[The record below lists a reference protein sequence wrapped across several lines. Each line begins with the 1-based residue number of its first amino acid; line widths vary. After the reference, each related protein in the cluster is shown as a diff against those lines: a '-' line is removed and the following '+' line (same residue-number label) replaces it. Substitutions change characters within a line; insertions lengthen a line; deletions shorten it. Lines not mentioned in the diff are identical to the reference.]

1 MPEGNG
7 ENRGVGALEGG
18 TGSPSGAMEY
28 TTMRANDA
36 TFPQSDCVL
45 SKRRIPSLRI
55 LQAGLGSLPNSNP
68 T

>member
-7 ENRGVGALEGG
+7 EKKGVGALEGG
-18 TGSPSGAMEY
+18 TGGPSGAMEY

-45 SKRRIPSLRI
+45 VGGFRAYKF
-55 LQAGLGSLPNSNP
+55 SNWV
-68 T
+68 